1 MTTILKT
8 RSLGDIRGKCE
19 GGVTQFL
26 GIKYAN
32 LKDRFADAELIEE
45 RKGDILDALT
55 DGPTALSLPVGCEI
69 ELGHVQ
75 HSLPEKKLTQSDTD
89 CLNLNIACP
98 SDASSSSKLPV
109 LVYIHG
115 GGLFI
120 GANSWPQNDL
130 YRLVRLSTEKRL
142 PVVVVAINYR
152 LGAPGFLTSE
162 ELRNAGY
169 HANNGLRDQRVALE
183 WVRRHITDFSGDPD
197 NITVAGMSA
206 GGASVT
212 YHLHSKVP
220 LFKRAIS
227 MSGTS
232 LFVQALPFDV
242 HEENY
247 ANAIAALGLTDLT
260 TGDRLKA
267 LLNMPS
273 HELLAKLPPSTL
285 VAPAID
291 SEVVLPDVTY
301 TALGKKDSNVLPGN
315 SWCQDLLIGDAEAD
329 ASILQVVAPHIN
341 INSTKRFISAARQ
354 VLAPYPGEAERLLN
368 AYGISMDTP
377 DEQSIFSILNF
388 ISDIMCH
395 AAALSFARGWSG
407 NAYVYHFNE
416 GNPWDGPWKGRAN
429 HILDTAYLFQ
439 NFTEYLSPEQR
450 AVGTAFAEDFFKYCH
465 GIKPWPTITPG
476 NIRDGFSARVY
487 GPSDKGMISR
497 VATEAFGGVSMRR
510 GILFDSAD
518 SVSLD
523 EYARVF
529 AIFMTT

>member
-8 RSLGDIRGKCE
+8 RSLGDIR
-19 GGVTQFL
+19 

-75 HSLPEKKLTQSDTD
+75 HSLPGKELTQSDID

-130 YRLVRLSTEKRL
+130 YRLVKLSTEKRL

-183 WVRRHITDFSGDPD
+183 WVRRHIADFSGDPD

-212 YHLHSKVP
+212 YHLQSKVP

-232 LFVQALPFDV
+232 LFVQALPFNV

-260 TGDRLKA
+260 AEDRLKA

-273 HELLAKLPPSTL
+273 HELLAKLPPSIL

-291 SEVVLPDVTY
+291 SEIVLPGVTY
-301 TALGKKDSNVLPGN
+301 TELGKKDSNVLPGN

-341 INSTKRFISAARQ
+341 TNT
-354 VLAPYPGEAERLLN
+354 ERILN
-368 AYGISMDTP
+368 AYGITMDTP
-377 DEQSIFSILNF
+377 DEKSIFLILNF

-395 AAALSFARGWSG
+395 AAALSFVRGWSG

-439 NFTEYLSPEQR
+439 NFIEYLSPEQR
-450 AVGTAFAEDFFKYCH
+450 AVGLALAEDFFKFCH

-529 AIFMTT
+529 AIFMTS